1 MTLRNAFTEE
11 EWTDVVLGPMLA
23 SFALTAADP
32 SGLLGVI
39 RESSAAARAM
49 DAARTDGDPLTDAVM
64 ETYDTPEGQGTVRD
78 TIADMVRGRSPDD
91 ATADAIAR
99 ISRVSRLLDRKE
111 IDAAVYRDWLRS
123 IGRAV
128 AEASREG
135 GFLGFGGEKISEQER
150 RTLADLDA
158 ALSNGIG

>member
-1 MTLRNAFTEE
+1 
-11 EWTDVVLGPMLA
+11 
-23 SFALTAADP
+23 
-32 SGLLGVI
+32 
-39 RESSAAARAM
+39 M